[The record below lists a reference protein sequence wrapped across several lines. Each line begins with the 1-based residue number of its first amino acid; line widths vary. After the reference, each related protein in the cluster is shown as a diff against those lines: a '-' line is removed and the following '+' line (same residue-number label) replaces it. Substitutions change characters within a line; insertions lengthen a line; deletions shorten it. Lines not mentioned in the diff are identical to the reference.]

1 MCAIYGVIGKV
12 DQKLIKQISEV
23 QIYRGPD
30 QQNIIES
37 NDKLSILGN
46 NRLSVIDKEKGVQP
60 MRSDDGRY
68 TIIFNGC
75 IYNFIEIKNYLK
87 EKNQIQNKFR
97 YRSFFKIF
105 YVFWRKNF

>member
-46 NRLSVIDKEKGVQP
+46 NRLSVIVKEKVY
-60 MRSDDGRY
+60 S
-68 TIIFNGC
+68 
-75 IYNFIEIKNYLK
+75 L
-87 EKNQIQNKFR
+87 
-97 YRSFFKIF
+97 
-105 YVFWRKNF
+105 

>member
-1 MCAIYGVIGKV
+1 MCTIYGVIGKV
-12 DQKLIKQISEV
+12 DQKLIKQFQV

-60 MRSDDGRY
+60 MGSDDGRY

-87 EKNQIQNKFR
+87 EKIKFKTIQI
-97 YRSFFKIF
+97 RSF
-105 YVFWRKNF
+105 

>member
-37 NDKLSILGN
+37 NDKLSILATIDFQ
-46 NRLSVIDKEKGVQP
+46 LS
-60 MRSDDGRY
+60 
-68 TIIFNGC
+68 
-75 IYNFIEIKNYLK
+75 IKKRCATY
-87 EKNQIQNKFR
+87 EVR
-97 YRSFFKIF
+97 
-105 YVFWRKNF
+105 

>member
-75 IYNFIEIKNYLK
+75 IYNLSKLK
-87 EKNQIQNKFR
+87 I
-97 YRSFFKIF
+97 I
-105 YVFWRKNF
+105 